1 MKQAV
6 ILAAGEGRRLRPFTV
21 NKPKAMLSI
30 AGKPTLQYIVES
42 LAHNG
47 IRDLVLVVGY
57 RREHIFDYMGSGE
70 QFDVEIKYINQKKQL
85 GTADALFQAK
95 MAVDDEFIV
104 LPGDKLIEPDTIAQ
118 LKDAAPEAML
128 VKKIENPVRSSVI
141 TVDER
146 GAVKEAMRSE
156 RRIMSTSREPGI
168 FMVNT
173 GIYAFTKEIFDFIE
187 GEQSIPIALN
197 KMFVKDR
204 EIKALETKG
213 TWLDITYPWDIL
225 DLNTSVLQH
234 IEGNIG
240 GTTEANVSIKG
251 NVSLGE
257 KTVIRPNS
265 SIFGPVVVGRGC
277 EIGPNV
283 CIMPS
288 TSIGDNVTISPF
300 TQVKNSVIGSDVSIG
315 PGSIIQDSV
324 IDKDCVVEGHFA
336 AISGD
341 AEIKIDKEL
350 CNVKAGTM
358 MGEGCRL
365 GSHIVARP
373 GVIIGNYVQIK
384 PLNTISGQLPDKSLV
399 I

>member
-21 NKPKAMLSI
+21 SKPKAMLYI

-70 QFDVEIKYINQKKQL
+70 QFGVKIKYINQKNQL
-85 GTADALFQAK
+85 GTADALFQVK

-118 LKDAAPEAML
+118 LKDAAPEAMI

-141 TVDER
+141 KVDER
-146 GAVKEAMRSE
+146 GVVKEAMRSE
-156 RRIMSTSREPGI
+156 RRVIGPSREPGT

-173 GIYAFTKEIFDFIE
+173 GIYIFTKEILDFIE
-187 GEQSIPIALN
+187 GEQSIPVALN
-197 KMFVKDR
+197 KMIVKGK

-225 DLNTSVLQH
+225 DLNTNVLRR
-234 IEGNIG
+234 IEVNIG

-336 AISGD
+336 AMSGD
-341 AEIKIDKEL
+341 AEIKIDEEL

-365 GSHIVARP
+365 GSHIVAQP
-373 GVIIGNYVQIK
+373 GVIIGNYAQIK
-384 PLNTISGQLPDKSLV
+384 SLNTISGQLPDKSLV